1 YSDESSDEFEGDR
14 FGGDGFVGGGGG
26 YGGFVP
32 VQPFQRYT
40 GRQRQFT
47 RFYSAYP
54 IAAYGGNKT
63 EANYGGK
70 ILMPP
75 SALDELS
82 QLEVV
87 YPLLFKLQND
97 DSTDDSGAK
106 RRTHCGVLEFV
117 AEEGRVYLPQWMMET
132 LQLDPGAAVEVIN
145 VALLHGSLVKL
156 QPQSTDFLD
165 ISDHRAVLENAL
177 RRFSALT
184 VGDVIAIEYNGGE
197 YRIAI
202 LETQP
207 SPAAINIVETDLSVD
222 FAAPVGY
229 VEPTPHGESGSQAS
243 GSGLQSADGSRPHST
258 IAKDIHLKE
267 SAAKDEAASLRFQAF
282 RGAGA
287 RLGSTAAD
295 RPASSLRSYAAAD
308 TSDPSQGARAAAAGG
323 GEEAPV
329 PLDLPVGTLFFGYP
343 LVRPPGSEPVDDG
356 AQPPEDPFQ
365 GEGRVLRQRRK
376 R

>member
-1 YSDESSDEFEGDR
+1 MYSDESSDEY
-14 FGGDGFVGGGGG
+14 GGDG
-26 YGGFVP
+26 YGGFAAAP
-32 VQPFQRYT
+32 PFQRYT
-40 GRQRQFT
+40 GRQRQFK

-54 IAAYGGNKT
+54 MAAYGGNKI

-87 YPLLFKLQND
+87 YPLLFKLQNEDAAGD
-97 DSTDDSGAK
+97 DGSAAT

-132 LQLDPGAAVEVIN
+132 LHLDPGAAVEVIN

-184 VGDVIAIEYNGGE
+184 VDDKIAIEYNGRE
-197 YRIAI
+197 YKIAI

-207 SPAAINIVETDLSVD
+207 SPSAINIVETDLSVD
-222 FAAPVGY
+222 FAPPVGY
-229 VEPTPHGESGSQAS
+229 VEPTPRGESGSQTSAS
-243 GSGLQSADGSRPHST
+243 GQQSADGSRPHSS
-258 IAKDIHLKE
+258 IAKDILRKE

-287 RLGSTAAD
+287 RLGSAAAD
-295 RPASSLRSYAAAD
+295 RPAASSVRSYAAAGTGDQPHGAGD
-308 TSDPSQGARAAAAGG
+308 TAVAAGG
-323 GEEAPV
+323 GQEAPV
-329 PLDLPVGTLFFGYP
+329 PLDMPVGTLYFGYQ
-343 LVRPPGSEPVDDG
+343 LVPPPGSEPGEDEG
-356 AQPPEDPFQ
+356 QPPKDRFQ
-365 GEGRVLRQRRK
+365 GEGRALRQRRK